1 RTQTPTQTPTRTQT
15 PTVTSTQTPTPTPT
29 TIKPQDIQYFVN
41 CVQITPCESQILE
54 FGPSD
59 NPNLIFSDFSR
70 FSLFGS
76 HLYPN
81 TNQLTGLQSGGTV
94 SSGNSS
100 VYFWTG
106 STNYLGSYA
115 ITMNEGQNIG
125 PVTASLSNLD
135 DFYYNSFINKF
146 VVCQDVFGNN
156 TYSWVTFNP
165 TNDVGINLGNPTA
178 SQLLTTSSNWG
189 ITPIPNTLLTVSG
202 GTVVTATTKIIQAG
216 GVPDMVKNIN
226 NGEILNGFYSLCEYD
241 DYVHE
246 VTIGSGENNRETIGI
261 VLAAKKGLGTNPKA
275 TDMLTLTFTNRITG
289 SNPIPTGLT
298 AVVTYN
304 LGQEEYAFNDGLNN
318 TGSTSVYVMTGA
330 TSPFLQVP
338 PNFCNFY
345 SYAGQV
351 RVKIVKTGNV
361 FEIYTT
367 QRMGGGGNCF
377 ATVIPQGLTAGT
389 SNPYTLLYSF
399 DLSNENTWNA
409 ASGLTYVTGNELLKF
424 TGSTKFG

>member
-1 RTQTPTQTPTRTQT
+1 
-15 PTVTSTQTPTPTPT
+15 
-29 TIKPQDIQYFVN
+29 
-41 CVQITPCESQILE
+41 
-54 FGPSD
+54 
-59 NPNLIFSDFSR
+59 
-70 FSLFGS
+70 
-76 HLYPN
+76 
-81 TNQLTGLQSGGTV
+81 
-94 SSGNSS
+94 
-100 VYFWTG
+100 
-106 STNYLGSYA
+106 
-115 ITMNEGQNIG
+115 MNEGQNIG

-246 VTIGSGENNRETIGI
+246 VTIGSGQNNRETIGI

-289 SNPIPTGLT
+289 S
-298 AVVTYN
+298 
-304 LGQEEYAFNDGLNN
+304 
-318 TGSTSVYVMTGA
+318 
-330 TSPFLQVP
+330 
-338 PNFCNFY
+338 
-345 SYAGQV
+345 
-351 RVKIVKTGNV
+351 
-361 FEIYTT
+361 
-367 QRMGGGGNCF
+367 
-377 ATVIPQGLTAGT
+377 
-389 SNPYTLLYSF
+389 
-399 DLSNENTWNA
+399 
-409 ASGLTYVTGNELLKF
+409 
-424 TGSTKFG
+424 